1 MFQSIYAAGIMTKI
15 TTILITLAIASQ
27 ALAGS
32 HLFDRDRR
40 GFIAGFDIGPG
51 FTRISSTN
59 VDLKG
64 TVTKGTVG
72 FTYRIGYAPDR
83 HWQIYYS
90 HRSSVYANKIWEH
103 YQHIV
108 IGVGSRYYAK
118 ESGQSWFF
126 DGGIG
131 FSDIAD
137 PYELE
142 VPSAHPKNC
151 HEGWG
156 VFGGVG
162 YEFARHVGVALQVH
176 WSRAEASVTGALVAR
191 RGEGRSAAAPM
202 VGAVDDV
209 RHQHHGVL
217 ETLHRHPRSIH
228 HACAWSLTSSATLS
242 SREYRPG

>member
-1 MFQSIYAAGIMTKI
+1 MTKI

-103 YQHIV
+103 YIDLAEKADPKELGYFGFFLFIPVIAMFTDQHIV
-108 IGVGSRYYAK
+108 IGLGSRYYAK

-156 VFGGVG
+156 LFGGVG

-176 WSRAEASVTGALVAR
+176 WSRAEAKGDPQPRRWSALSMMFVT
-191 RGEGRSAAAPM
+191 
-202 VGAVDDV
+202 
-209 RHQHHGVL
+209 
-217 ETLHRHPRSIH
+217 SIT
-228 HACAWSLTSSATLS
+228 A
-242 SREYRPG
+242 Y